1 MDPFVILDL
10 VEDADKARILKQV
23 TQALRDQRYAA
34 KTIAEAQK
42 ELFDPLTR
50 ALAEFRYRI
59 DIHACAG
66 SLADA
71 AGPAKR
77 PPQLERLVLKQ
88 RESELDDKKTPE
100 K

>member
-10 VEDADKARILKQV
+10 EEGAGKAQILKQV
-23 TQALRDQRYAA
+23 PQALRDKRYDA

-59 DIHACAG
+59 DIRACAG
-66 SLADA
+66 PPPDT
-71 AGPAKR
+71 AGVAEH
-77 PPQLERLVLKQ
+77 PPQLERLML
-88 RESELDDKKTPE
+88 RASEPDDKKTSE

>member
-1 MDPFVILDL
+1 MDPFAILDL
-10 VEDADKARILKQV
+10 KEGAGKARILKQV
-23 TQALRDQRYAA
+23 TQALRDKRYDA

-59 DIHACAG
+59 DTRACAG
-66 SLADA
+66 APMDTTGA
-71 AGPAKR
+71 VEH
-77 PPQLERLVLKQ
+77 PPHLERLLLNQ
-88 RESELDDKKTPE
+88 RGSGPDDNRTPE

>member
-10 VEDADKARILKQV
+10 EEGAGKAQILKQV
-23 TQALRDQRYAA
+23 TRALRNKRYDA

-59 DIHACAG
+59 DIRACTGPPPDTAG
-66 SLADA
+66 AVEH
-71 AGPAKR
+71 
-77 PPQLERLVLKQ
+77 PPRLERLVLRGPEPDGK
-88 RESELDDKKTPE
+88 STPE